1 MSNSGHTPLAQ
12 RRILAR
18 RLIIGGLVVVCV
30 ITLSVFARE
39 TNSGTLHRVQ
49 NISGTVVTPLQQGA
63 SRAIAPV
70 RNAWGWFTDVLHAR
84 DRAAQLARDNQAL
97 RTELVQGQFGAE
109 EQQRLAKLATIG
121 SEWRADYAQVPA
133 EIIGRSPSPWY
144 EQVRIDKGT
153 NDGVIVNSPVL
164 GAADVGAGLV
174 GVVTQA
180 GPVSSVV
187 SFLSDP
193 RTSVGVTI
201 VNSDGGIGLL
211 QPTAPGA
218 FSITG
223 IPAQSPVGNGD
234 PVMTAGFSQF
244 GLQSIYPRGIPIG
257 LVTGVGRGEVDV
269 TQPVQLSPFVNPDS
283 LAYLVVL
290 APKSVL
296 ARQRAATP

>member
-1 MSNSGHTPLAQ
+1 MSNSGQTPLAQ
-12 RRILAR
+12 RRVLAR

-30 ITLSVFARE
+30 MTLSVFARE
-39 TNSGTLHRVQ
+39 TNSGPLHGVQ
-49 NISGTVVTPLQQGA
+49 NIAGTVVTPLQEGT

-70 RNAWGWFTDVLHAR
+70 RNAWGWFTDLLHAR
-84 DRAAQLARDNQAL
+84 DRATQLARENQAL

-121 SEWRADYAQVPA
+121 SEWRADYSQVPA
-133 EIIGRSPSPWY
+133 AIIGRSPSPWY

-174 GVVTQA
+174 GVVTQS
-180 GPVSSVV
+180 GPVSAVV

-193 RTSVGVTI
+193 QTSVGVTI

-223 IPAQSPVGNGD
+223 IPAQSPIANGD
-234 PVMTAGFSQF
+234 PVMTAGFSRF

-257 LVTGVGRGEVDV
+257 LITGVGRGEVDV
-269 TQPVQLSPFVNPDS
+269 TQTVQMSPFVNPDS

-296 ARQRAATP
+296 AKQRAMTP